1 MTDVEDIKTGKNGR
15 RPFAD
20 RPETVR
26 RSYWVS
32 EEAASLIDRVH
43 ITTGVSCSE
52 LVSSAIVQ
60 AYASKTAVS
69 SEELQQIQTLAS
81 RLPEILA
88 AAAAGWAKG
97 GKAS

>member
-1 MTDVEDIKTGKNGR
+1 MTDNADIKTGKIDK

-32 EEAASLIDRVH
+32 EEAASLIDQVH
-43 ITTGVSCSE
+43 MTTGVSCSE

-60 AYASKTAVS
+60 AYAGREWPT
-69 SEELQQIQTLAS
+69 EELQQIQTLAA
-81 RLPEILA
+81 RLPGILA

-97 GKAS
+97 GKVS